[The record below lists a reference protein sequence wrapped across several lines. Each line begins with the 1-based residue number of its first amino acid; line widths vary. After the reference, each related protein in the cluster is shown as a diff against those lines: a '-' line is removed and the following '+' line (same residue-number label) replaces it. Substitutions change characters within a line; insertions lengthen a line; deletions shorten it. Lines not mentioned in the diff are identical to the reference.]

1 MEASQDLV
9 QRRALLLQKQCKV
22 GKYQLG
28 LVGVNGGCCGDGNGI
43 SYFTGDEKFLG

>member
-9 QRRALLLQKQCKV
+9 QRRGLLLQKQCKV

-28 LVGVNGGCCGDGNGI
+28 LAGISGGCCEDGNGI
-43 SYFTGDEKFLG
+43 SYFTRDEKFPG

>member
-9 QRRALLLQKQCKV
+9 QRRALLQKECKV

-28 LVGVNGGCCGDGNGI
+28 LVGVSGGCCEEGNGI
-43 SYFTGDEKFLG
+43 SYFIREEKFPG

>member
-9 QRRALLLQKQCKV
+9 QRQAFLQQKQCKV

-28 LVGVNGGCCGDGNGI
+28 LVGVSGGYCEDGDGI
-43 SYFTGDEKFLG
+43 SYFIRDEKFPS